1 MIRAICLNP
10 VIDRTYHINCF
21 TPGRKFFHLK
31 PDLSVGGKGINV
43 AKVCRLCG
51 EEVALY
57 GYIAGSNGNLIHSEM
72 EKAGIHSYLMAIEG
86 NSRETI
92 NIIDLAGGN
101 ETEIVEQ
108 GPFVNGGQVR
118 CLLSKLQKDIRE
130 GDIIV
135 CSGIRID
142 GAPEDFYGQ
151 INRMCK
157 RAGAKCFLDTNDVT
171 AQELMEQQYD
181 FYKPNALEAA
191 ALFKEKE
198 LDRKSAALRVRG
210 LLKTEAQ
217 QILVSLGA
225 EGGMLVTKSKCL
237 VANTPKV
244 KVSSTIGCGDSAVAG
259 FAVGTKRGW
268 GEELCLRYAMACGTV
283 NSLYPQVGVI
293 DIELVHEMVGRIEIE
308 EVSVGGH

>member
-21 TPGRKFFHLK
+21 LPGKKFFHLK

-57 GYIAGSNGNLIHSEM
+57 GYIAGSNGHLIQSEM
-72 EKAGIHSYLMAIEG
+72 EKAGICSYLMPIEG

-92 NIIDLAGGN
+92 NIIDLASGN

-108 GPFVNGGQVR
+108 GPFVNGEQVR
-118 CLLSKLQKDIRE
+118 LLLQKLQKDIGK
-130 GDIIV
+130 GDILV

-157 RAGAKCFLDTNDVT
+157 SAGAKCFLDTNDVT
-171 AQELMEQQYD
+171 ISELEEQQYD

-198 LDRKSAALRVRG
+198 LDRENVALRVRG
-210 LLKTEAQ
+210 LLKTETQ

-225 EGGMLVTKSKCL
+225 EGGMLVTKKRCL
-237 VANTPKV
+237 AANTPKV

-268 GEELCLRYAMACGTV
+268 EEEQCLRYAMACGTV

-293 DIELVHEMVGRIEIE
+293 DIGLVHEMVGRIETQE
-308 EVSVGGH
+308 LNL

>member
-1 MIRAICLNP
+1 M
-10 VIDRTYHINCF
+10 
-21 TPGRKFFHLK
+21 
-31 PDLSVGGKGINV
+31 

-142 GAPEDFYGQ
+142 GAPEDFTDKLTE
-151 INRMCK
+151 C
-157 RAGAKCFLDTNDVT
+157 AK
-171 AQELMEQQYD
+171 EPEQNVFGYQ
-181 FYKPNALEAA
+181 
-191 ALFKEKE
+191 
-198 LDRKSAALRVRG
+198 
-210 LLKTEAQ
+210 
-217 QILVSLGA
+217 
-225 EGGMLVTKSKCL
+225 
-237 VANTPKV
+237 
-244 KVSSTIGCGDSAVAG
+244 
-259 FAVGTKRGW
+259 
-268 GEELCLRYAMACGTV
+268 
-283 NSLYPQVGVI
+283 
-293 DIELVHEMVGRIEIE
+293 
-308 EVSVGGH
+308 